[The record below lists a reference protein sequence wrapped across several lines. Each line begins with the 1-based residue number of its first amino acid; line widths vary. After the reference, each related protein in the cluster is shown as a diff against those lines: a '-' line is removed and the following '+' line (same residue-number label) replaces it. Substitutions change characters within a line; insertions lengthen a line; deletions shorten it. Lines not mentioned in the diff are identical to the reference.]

1 MRSQLEKSME
11 IFKCKFLQSA
21 GQTEAGPLLSMLCPE
36 DHLVDGP
43 ENIVQR
49 LGSAG
54 REAKLTEIKIVDSN
68 GNELLPKNPGEEI
81 ARGDN
86 VMKGYWKMPEATAN
100 TIIDGWLHTGDICM
114 KDEYGYIYY
123 LDRIKDM
130 ICRGGENVYPREI
143 EEIISNHPSVLEV
156 AVIGVPDERLQEEI
170 MAVIVHKEGAVI
182 SEDEIVGVCEKKLA
196 RFKKPRY
203 IEFVDDLPKN
213 ASGKILKRDLRKKF
227 ENL

>member
-1 MRSQLEKSME
+1 
-11 IFKCKFLQSA
+11 
-21 GQTEAGPLLSMLCPE
+21 MLRPE
-36 DHLVDGP
+36 DHVVDGP
-43 ENIVQR
+43 EHIVQR

-54 REAKLTEIKIVDSN
+54 IEAKLTEIKIVDSK
-68 GNELLPKNPGEEI
+68 GNELPPNTPGEEI

-86 VMKGYWKMPEATAN
+86 VMKGYWKMPEETAN

-114 KDEYGYIYY
+114 KDDYGYIYY

-143 EEIISNHPSVLEV
+143 EEVISNHPSVFEV

-170 MAVIVHKEGAVI
+170 MAIIVQKKGPKI
-182 SEDEIVGVCEKKLA
+182 SKNEIISLCENELA

-203 IEFVDDLPKN
+203 IEFVDELPKN

-227 ENL
+227 EKISLPSKF